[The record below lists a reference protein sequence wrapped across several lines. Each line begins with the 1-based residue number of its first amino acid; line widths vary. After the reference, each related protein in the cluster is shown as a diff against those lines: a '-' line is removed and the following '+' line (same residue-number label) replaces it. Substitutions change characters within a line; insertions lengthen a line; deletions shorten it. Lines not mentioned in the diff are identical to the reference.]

1 MTLQESFE
9 GITDKRV
16 KRCKKHNLVD
26 ILMIVFIGML
36 CGHKSIEQIQFYA
49 TINEKALRKYLKL
62 ENGIPSS
69 DTILRVLARIDT
81 KQFEK
86 VFIEYAR
93 QTFGKNIPEN
103 EVLAIDGKTI
113 KRSEYVPEGQD
124 KKPHKAAHVVSAWS
138 HSLGVCFG
146 QVKTEEKSN
155 EITAIPE
162 LLDLLYVKGMIVTI
176 DAMGCQKKIT
186 DKITEKKADYLISL
200 KGNQKTIHDEVKEV
214 FEHSFDQKHCEY
226 YKIRHVQYDNE
237 IGHGR
242 IEKRKCYLCTNIDWL
257 SEKSE
262 WTNLNAVGM
271 LVCER
276 TEKKSGKKS
285 VERRYFLTSVTDVE
299 KANFA
304 MRAHWGIEN
313 NLHWVLDTIF
323 DEDYCLVRKDNA
335 ATNMSVLRRIILN
348 ILKTVDFSDV
358 VKVKKIPLCHKQQL
372 CNKREDC
379 LERILYSL

>member
-113 KRSEYVPEGQD
+113 KRSEYAPEGED
-124 KKPHKAAHVVSAWS
+124 KKPHRVAHVVSAK
-138 HSLGVCFG
+138 VAFTRC
-146 QVKTEEKSN
+146 
-155 EITAIPE
+155 
-162 LLDLLYVKGMIVTI
+162 
-176 DAMGCQKKIT
+176 
-186 DKITEKKADYLISL
+186 
-200 KGNQKTIHDEVKEV
+200 V
-214 FEHSFDQKHCEY
+214 F
-226 YKIRHVQYDNE
+226 
-237 IGHGR
+237 
-242 IEKRKCYLCTNIDWL
+242 
-257 SEKSE
+257 
-262 WTNLNAVGM
+262 WTG
-271 LVCER
+271 
-276 TEKKSGKKS
+276 
-285 VERRYFLTSVTDVE
+285 
-299 KANFA
+299 
-304 MRAHWGIEN
+304 
-313 NLHWVLDTIF
+313 
-323 DEDYCLVRKDNA
+323 
-335 ATNMSVLRRIILN
+335 
-348 ILKTVDFSDV
+348 
-358 VKVKKIPLCHKQQL
+358 
-372 CNKREDC
+372 
-379 LERILYSL
+379 

>member
-9 GITDKRV
+9 GITDNRV
-16 KRCKKHNLVD
+16 ERCKKHNLVD

-49 TINEKALRKYLKL
+49 MLNEQTLKKYLKL

-69 DTILRVLARIDT
+69 DTILRVLARIDA

-86 VFIEYAR
+86 VFIDYAR

-162 LLDLLYVKGMIVTI
+162 LLELLYVKGMIVTI

-200 KGNQKTIHDEVKEV
+200 KGNQKTTYDEVKEV
-214 FEHSFDQKHCEY
+214 FEHSSDQKHCEY
-226 YKIRHVQYDNE
+226 YKIKHVQYNNE

-257 SEKSE
+257 SEKNE
-262 WTNLNAVGM
+262 WANLNAVGM

-285 VERRYFLTSVTDVE
+285 VERRYFLTSLKDVE

-304 MRAHWGIEN
+304 MRTHWGIEN

-335 ATNMSVLRRIILN
+335 AANMSVLRKIILN

-358 VKVKKIPLCHKQQL
+358 VKVKKMPLCHKQQL

-379 LERILYSL
+379 LERVFYSL

>member
-9 GITDKRV
+9 GITDNRV
-16 KRCKKHNLVD
+16 ERCKKHNLVD

-36 CGHKSIEQIQFYA
+36 CGHKSIEQIYFYA
-49 TINEKALRKYLKL
+49 KLSEQALKKYLKL

-81 KQFEK
+81 KQFEE
-86 VFIEYAR
+86 VFIDYAR
-93 QTFGKNIPEN
+93 QTFGKNIPKN

-113 KRSEYVPEGQD
+113 KRSEYITESKD
-124 KKPHKAAHVVSAWS
+124 KKSHKVAHVVSAWS
-138 HSLGVCFG
+138 HSLGICFG

-162 LLDLLYVKGMIVTI
+162 LLDLLHVKGMIVTI

-186 DKITEKKADYLISL
+186 KKITEKEADYLISI
-200 KGNQKTIHDEVKEV
+200 KGNQKTMYNEVKEF
-214 FEHSFDQKHCEY
+214 FEYSLEQNHCEY
-226 YKIRHVQYDNE
+226 YKIKHVQYDNE

-313 NLHWVLDTIF
+313 NLH
-323 DEDYCLVRKDNA
+323 
-335 ATNMSVLRRIILN
+335 
-348 ILKTVDFSDV
+348 
-358 VKVKKIPLCHKQQL
+358 
-372 CNKREDC
+372 
-379 LERILYSL
+379 

>member
-36 CGHKSIEQIQFYA
+36 CGHKSIEQIYFYA
-49 TINEKALRKYLKL
+49 KINEQALKKYLKL

-69 DTILRVLARIDT
+69 DTILRVLAMIDP

-93 QTFGKNIPEN
+93 QTFGNNIPEN

-113 KRSEYVPEGQD
+113 KRSEYTPEGKD

-162 LLDLLYVKGMIVTI
+162 LLELLYLKGMIVTI

-186 DKITEKKADYLISL
+186 DKISEKCADYVISL

-214 FEHSFDQKHCEY
+214 FEHTLDQGYCEA
-226 YKIRHVQYDNE
+226 YKIKHVEYDTE

-257 SEKSE
+257 SEKTE

-276 TEKKSGKKS
+276 TEKKTDKKS
-285 VERRYFLTSVTDVE
+285 VESRYFLTSLKDVE
-299 KANFA
+299 KASSA
-304 MRAHWGIEN
+304 MRSHWSIEN

-323 DEDYCLVRKDNA
+323 SEDYCLVRKDNA
-335 ATNMSVLRRIILN
+335 ANNMSVLRKIILN
-348 ILKTVDFSDV
+348 ILKHVDFSDV
-358 VKVKKIPLCHKQQL
+358 VQVKNIALCHKQQL

>member
-1 MTLQESFE
+1 
-9 GITDKRV
+9 
-16 KRCKKHNLVD
+16 
-26 ILMIVFIGML
+26 ML

-113 KRSEYVPEGQD
+113 KRSEYAPEGED

-200 KGNQKTIHDEVKEV
+200 KGNQKATYDEVKEV

-226 YKIRHVQYDNE
+226 YKIKYVQYDNE

-285 VERRYFLTSVTDVE
+285 IERRYFLTSVTDVE

-323 DEDYCLVRKDNA
+323 NEDYCLVRKDNA
-335 ATNMSVLRRIILN
+335 ATNMSVLRKIILN
-348 ILKTVDFSDV
+348 ILKLS
-358 VKVKKIPLCHKQQL
+358 
-372 CNKREDC
+372 
-379 LERILYSL
+379 